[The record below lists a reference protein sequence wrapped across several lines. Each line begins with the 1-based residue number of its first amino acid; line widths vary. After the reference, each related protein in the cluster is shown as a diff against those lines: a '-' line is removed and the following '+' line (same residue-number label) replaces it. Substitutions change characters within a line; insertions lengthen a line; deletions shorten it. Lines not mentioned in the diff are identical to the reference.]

1 MNKRKSSQEERE
13 DFEARPPSSTIGGQL
28 TTTVCPPL
36 FSPAPSTWQSGAW
49 QRVCPTWDRP
59 FVPPTY
65 RTSAARSSDDR
76 AALDRRSARAE
87 RRKQGKKGEAAG
99 FRTTPGTEEEEE
111 RCGRRAPGHLRETI
125 VRKMKIDLFSP
136 LILCVLRR
144 WSQLSGSRGVTTGCQ
159 GFGIVGDATGGRSQ
173 KRTQARTQ
181 AARAFRPSATS
192 EFLPTPHQPM
202 TTNPSQRH

>member
-1 MNKRKSSQEERE
+1 MYKRKSSQEERE

-36 FSPAPSTWQSGAW
+36 FSPAPSTWRRGAW
-49 QRVCPTWDRP
+49 QRVCRLGTWCP
-59 FVPPTY
+59 FVRRSVRRY
-65 RTSAARSSDDR
+65 VGSSDDR
-76 AALDRRSARAE
+76 AALDRRSGRAG

-99 FRTTPGTEEEEE
+99 FRTTPGTEEEE
-111 RCGRRAPGHLRETI
+111 RCGRRAPGHLRNNCTY
-125 VRKMKIDLFSP
+125 KMKIYLFSP

>member
-13 DFEARPPSSTIGGQL
+13 DFEARPPSSTICGQL
-28 TTTVCPPL
+28 TTTVCPPI

-59 FVPPTY
+59 FVDVPTY
-65 RTSAARSSDDR
+65 RTSAARSSDDLP
-76 AALDRRSARAE
+76 APNGGSKA
-87 RRKQGKKGEAAG
+87 KGEAAG

-111 RCGRRAPGHLRETI
+111 RCGRRAPGHLRNNCTY
-125 VRKMKIDLFSP
+125 KMKIDLFSS

-159 GFGIVGDATGGRSQ
+159 GFGEVRDATGGRSQ